1 MVGTPPSR
9 GMLPKSA
16 SQSTWVRRAMA
27 IGRCTPIRFAGSC
40 LNSMATVSI
49 ASHSSV
55 VSNASISLPRQ
66 QCGRSPSR
74 QAGCGLRCRRKS
86 IAIYIWR
93 ERVDLPRDPFPDA
106 QRSARIKAD
115 VPQPP
120 PPIAHVEGALAAMEV
135 THEHRPSRPF
145 QSAHGWITELQE
157 SRGHGS
163 TYA

>member
-1 MVGTPPSR
+1 MRRSVCPAS
-9 GMLPKSA
+9 SA
-16 SQSTWVRRAMA
+16 VDLLADRQVAA
-27 IGRCTPIRFAGSC
+27 CAAA
-40 LNSMATVSI
+40 AT
-49 ASHSSV
+49 
-55 VSNASISLPRQ
+55 
-66 QCGRSPSR
+66 C
-74 QAGCGLRCRRKS
+74 